1 MPPVLRLRLKELREQ
16 QDLTQAELAELVQ
29 VTQVTISHLESGKTR
44 SVNLDLLDR
53 LARALKVRASELGVL
68 LKRE

>member
-1 MPPVLRLRLKELREQ
+1 
-16 QDLTQAELAELVQ
+16 VQ